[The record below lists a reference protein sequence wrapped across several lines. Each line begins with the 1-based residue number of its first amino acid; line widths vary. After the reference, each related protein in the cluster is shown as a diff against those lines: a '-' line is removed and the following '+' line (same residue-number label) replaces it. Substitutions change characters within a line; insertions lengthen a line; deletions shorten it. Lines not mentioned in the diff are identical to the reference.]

1 MRYIDVD
8 KIIAQIKAEHCDK
21 CKHNEQCA
29 YCDIDKVLL
38 PFEEAVDADVVVEM
52 VGHWIKYPHNS
63 GIYCS
68 LCKKK
73 RRYKDIH
80 DNYCPNC
87 GAKMDEGRKEK

>member
-1 MRYIDVD
+1 MTCKDCIHYNACKFTYIE
-8 KIIAQIKAEHCDK
+8 AFGSFPEEQFSQTGCAE
-21 CKHNEQCA
+21 
-29 YCDIDKVLL
+29 
-38 PFEEAVDADVVVEM
+38 FEEVM
-52 VGHWIKYPHNS
+52 VGHWEKYPHNS

-87 GAKMDEGRKEK
+87 GAKMDERKEK